1 MSSPVS
7 ESSEPYLRH
16 PLGLP
21 PGSVRS
27 VLALMIA
34 GLFWLL
40 IAMPEGH
47 EVAVPPFLYFLLALI
62 LLFFGAHGHT
72 IGRHLGDG
80 RSPLGLPHGSVR
92 ALIVIGTA
100 AVLGWL
106 YYSKPEQFVERL
118 TPDQNRLG
126 EWPMLVL
133 ASVGAFTVGY
143 LVRLGPWRNTP
154 GFQDCLASL
163 SLVAMLGLVAETI
176 IVVFIKP
183 NSLQGLDLKGWEAI
197 LTAVVAFYFGARS

>member
-1 MSSPVS
+1 MSDEANVPA
-7 ESSEPYLRH
+7 EPYLRH

-47 EVAVPPFLYFLLALI
+47 EVPVPPFLYFLLALV
-62 LLFFGAHGHT
+62 LLFFGSHGHT
-72 IGRHLGDG
+72 IGRYIGDG
-80 RSPLGLPHGSVR
+80 RSPLGMPRGTIR
-92 ALIVIGTA
+92 AVILLGTA
-100 AVLGWL
+100 AILGWL
-106 YYSKPEQFVERL
+106 YYSKPDQFASRL
-118 TPDQNRLG
+118 TPDQNRLA

-133 ASVGAFTVGY
+133 ASIGAFTLGY
-143 LVRLGPWRNTP
+143 LIRLGPWRHTP
-154 GFQDCLASL
+154 GFQDALATL

-176 IVVFIKP
+176 IVVFINP
-183 NSLQGLDLKGWEAI
+183 HVLERLDLKVWEAI
-197 LTAVVAFYFGARS
+197 LTAAVAFYFGARS

>member
-1 MSSPVS
+1 MSSSISPTG
-7 ESSEPYLRH
+7 EPYLRH

-27 VLALMIA
+27 VLAMMIA

-47 EVAVPPFLYFLLALI
+47 EVPVPPFLYFLLALI

-80 RSPLGLPHGSVR
+80 RSPLGLPRGTVR
-92 ALIVIGTA
+92 ALILIGTA
-100 AVLGWL
+100 AIVGWL
-106 YYSKPEQFVERL
+106 YYSKPDQFVERL
-118 TPDQNRLG
+118 TPDSHRLS

-133 ASVGAFTVGY
+133 ASIGAFTLGY
-143 LVRLGPWRNTP
+143 LVRLGPWRSTP
-154 GFQDCLASL
+154 GFQDSLASL
-163 SLVAMLGLVAETI
+163 SLVAMLGLVAETV
-176 IVVFIKP
+176 IVVFINP
-183 NSLQGLDLKGWEAI
+183 NVLTGLDLKVWEGI
-197 LTAVVAFYFGARS
+197 LTAAVAFYFGARS

>member
-1 MSSPVS
+1 
-7 ESSEPYLRH
+7 
-16 PLGLP
+16 
-21 PGSVRS
+21 
-27 VLALMIA
+27 
-34 GLFWLL
+34 
-40 IAMPEGH
+40 
-47 EVAVPPFLYFLLALI
+47 
-62 LLFFGAHGHT
+62 
-72 IGRHLGDG
+72 
-80 RSPLGLPHGSVR
+80 
-92 ALIVIGTA
+92 
-100 AVLGWL
+100 
-106 YYSKPEQFVERL
+106 
-118 TPDQNRLG
+118 
-126 EWPMLVL
+126 MLVL

>member
-1 MSSPVS
+1 MSDDANVPA
-7 ESSEPYLRH
+7 EPYLRH

-40 IAMPEGH
+40 VLMPEGR
-47 EVAVPPFLYFLLALI
+47 EVPVPPFLYFLLALI

-72 IGRHLGDG
+72 IGRHIGDG
-80 RSPLGLPHGSVR
+80 RSPLGMPRGTIR
-92 ALIVIGTA
+92 ALILLGTA

-106 YYSKPEQFVERL
+106 YYSKPDQFASRL
-118 TPDQNRLG
+118 TPDQNRLA

-133 ASVGAFTVGY
+133 ASIGAFTLGY
-143 LVRLGPWRNTP
+143 IIRLGPWKNTP
-154 GFQDCLASL
+154 GFQDALATL

-176 IVVFIKP
+176 IVVFINP
-183 NSLQGLDLKGWEAI
+183 NVLERLDLKVWEAI
-197 LTAVVAFYFGARS
+197 LTAAVAFYFGARS